1 MDEGYFSLDKV
12 ADMNRENL
20 LVSINNINI
29 WKQHD
34 QRAPHKPLL
43 LLYALAQLQS
53 GHKQWLSYREVSDDL
68 KKLLIDFGPYRKS
81 YHPEQPFV
89 RLKNDGIWQL
99 NLSDQAF
106 KEIAIKDNW
115 LKSKDI
121 MGGFSDDVFDL
132 LLKDKNLIR
141 EIAETILESHF
152 PESLHEEILDAVG
165 LDISYDIRKVSRR
178 DPQFRERILR
188 AYGYSCAVC
197 GFNVRLGHKL
207 VAVEAAHIKWHQAGG
222 PDIENN
228 GIALCTMHHKLYDLG
243 VFTINTDHHV
253 IVSQNAHGTFGLNDW
268 LLKHHSQRI
277 AKPIQVSYTPETE
290 YLDWNVRE
298 VFKGEGRY

>member
-1 MDEGYFSLDKV
+1 
-12 ADMNRENL
+12 MNRENL
-20 LVSINNINI
+20 LASINNLNV
-29 WKQHD
+29 WKKHD

-43 LLYALAQLQS
+43 LLYALAQLQN
-53 GHKQWLSYREVSDDL
+53 GQKQWLSYREVSDAL

-99 NLSDQAF
+99 NLGEMDINQLN
-106 KEIAIKDNW
+106 IKHGW
-115 LKSKDI
+115 LMSKDV
-121 MGGFSDDVFDL
+121 MGGFSDEVFEL
-132 LLKDKNLIR
+132 ILKDKKLIR
-141 EIAETILESHF
+141 DIAEMILESHF
-152 PESLHEEILDAVG
+152 PESIHEEILDAVG
-165 LDISYDIRKVSRR
+165 LDISYEMDSALNYGLRKISKR

-222 PDIENN
+222 PDVENN

-243 VFTINTDHHV
+243 VFTINTDHQI

-277 AKPIQVSYTPETE
+277 TKPIQASYTPEIE